1 MMSLWEGNQTAWNT
15 RKGTTWDTA
24 EELFQMPIYKCH
36 IHEIISTG
44 MNQVKQRARIHIQ

>member
-1 MMSLWEGNQTAWNT
+1 METRQTDRNT
-15 RKGTTWDTA
+15 LKGTTWDTA
-24 EELFQMPIYKCH
+24 EDLFQVPIYKCH